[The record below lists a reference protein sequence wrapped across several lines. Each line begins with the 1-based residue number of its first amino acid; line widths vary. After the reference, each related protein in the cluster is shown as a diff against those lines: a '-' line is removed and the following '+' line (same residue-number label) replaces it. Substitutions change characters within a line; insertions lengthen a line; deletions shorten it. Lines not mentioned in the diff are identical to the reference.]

1 MDRHQQYGTRVKSE
15 DEELGIWVP
24 VKQEREPTERA
35 PGVVPKVEPSG
46 ETIATSNRP
55 ENAHNQARECPPSTR
70 KRRRGPR
77 AKKPPKRV
85 RLAEKLRKA
94 EEMNGLPGN
103 EQLHQERDDAV
114 IQRAETLSNE
124 HQRLSTEGVN
134 NTELRNSR
142 IYRELSDA
150 RKMIA
155 DLRAR
160 SQVSA
165 PKKQA
170 SPPHQVP
177 ESTAI
182 SKQAS
187 TITALRAEISRLE
200 QQLKEACRDGENAIR
215 DARAFQKNNIDA
227 GALERQL
234 AIEQAKNRAMVSRLQ
249 KALRKQQ
256 DKSDGAHS
264 GLPQVVEQEVGMTG
278 WPGYAGGQIVKIEDA
293 DMEYEDDE

>member
-1 MDRHQQYGTRVKSE
+1 M
-15 DEELGIWVP
+15 
-24 VKQEREPTERA
+24 
-35 PGVVPKVEPSG
+35 
-46 ETIATSNRP
+46 
-55 ENAHNQARECPPSTR
+55 
-70 KRRRGPR
+70 
-77 AKKPPKRV
+77 

-94 EEMNGLPGN
+94 EETNGLPGN
-103 EQLHQERDDAV
+103 EQLHQERDHAV
-114 IQRAETLSNE
+114 IQRPETLSNE

-134 NTELRNSR
+134 NTELQNSQ
-142 IYRELSDA
+142 IYRELSDV

-155 DLRAR
+155 DLGAR

-187 TITALRAEISRLE
+187 TITALSAEISQLE
-200 QQLKEACRDGENAIR
+200 QQLKEACREGENAIR

-227 GALERQL
+227 EALERQL
-234 AIEQAKNRAMVSRLQ
+234 AIEQAKNGAMVSRLQ
-249 KALRKQQ
+249 KALRKEQ
-256 DKSDGAHS
+256 DRSEEAHTGS
-264 GLPQVVEQEVGMTG
+264 HQVVEQEVGMTG